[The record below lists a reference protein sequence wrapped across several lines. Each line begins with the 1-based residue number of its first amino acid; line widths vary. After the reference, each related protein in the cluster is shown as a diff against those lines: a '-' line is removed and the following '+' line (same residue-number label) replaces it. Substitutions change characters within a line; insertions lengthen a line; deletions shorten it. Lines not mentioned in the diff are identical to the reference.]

1 MIMLI
6 LIVSMW
12 QCRKDELPVV
22 KPKVTSTDPVSNS
35 VGVATNCNVSVSFD
49 ANMDPSSLTISKFT
63 LMQGTAS
70 VEGDIEYNDGTATFT
85 PSSDLLPNTLYKATV
100 AEEVTDMIGTRLAKD
115 YVWSFTTGAIPDQ
128 TVPTI
133 TLTDP
138 LNNATEV
145 DFSKP
150 ISITFSEPMDQ
161 VTINSSTFIVTQG
174 TSPVTGSI
182 AYSGSKAVFTP
193 ANSLS
198 PSTTYTVTVNSGA
211 KDMAGNVLAVRSFNF
226 TTAAAADIILPRINA
241 TDPVSNAISVERNKV
256 IKVTFS
262 ELMDTSTITS
272 STFIL
277 KQGTNTVP
285 GSISFS
291 GNTASFTPQTALGAG
306 LPYTVTITTGAKDIA
321 GNALAAN
328 LVWNFST
335 SGSTSSLAPVNL
347 GAAANYVILAKSAI
361 SNSPTSEIT
370 GDLGLSPAAT
380 SYITGFSLTN
390 ALGYATSTQVTGNIY
405 AADMADPTPI
415 NLTTAVENMITAY
428 DDAAGRPTPDFF
440 ELGTGN
446 IGGKTLTAGLYKWT
460 NSVTMPS
467 DVTISGGADD
477 VWIFQIAQN
486 LSVSNGVN
494 ITLLGG
500 AQAKNIFWQVAGTV
514 QIGTTAHFEGIV
526 LSMTGITLQ
535 TGASF
540 KGRALA
546 QTAVVLAGN
555 AVVEPE

>member
-6 LIVSMW
+6 LTVSMW

-22 KPKVTSTDPVSNS
+22 SPKVTSTDPVSNS
-35 VGVATNCNVSVSFD
+35 VGISINSNVSVCFSTD
-49 ANMDPSSLTISKFT
+49 MDPASLTISKFT

-70 VEGDIEYNDGTATFT
+70 VEGDIEYNGVTATFI
-85 PSSDLLPNTLYKATV
+85 PSSDLIPNTLYKATV
-100 AEEVTDMIGTRLAKD
+100 AEEVTDMIGTRLVKD
-115 YVWSFTTGAIPDQ
+115 YVWSFTTGATPDQ
-128 TVPTI
+128 TVPVI

-138 LNNATEV
+138 LNNATDV
-145 DFSKP
+145 DFNKL

-161 VTINSSTFIVTQG
+161 LTINSSTFIVTEG

-211 KDMAGNVLAVRSFNF
+211 KDMAGNILAVRSFTF
-226 TTAAAADIILPRINA
+226 TTATAPDIILPRVNA
-241 TDPVSNAISVERNKV
+241 TDPLSNAIGVERNKV

-262 ELMDTSTITS
+262 EPMDASTITS

-277 KQGTNTVP
+277 KQGTIIVP

-306 LPYTVTITTGAKDIA
+306 ISYTASITTGAKDIA
-321 GNALAAN
+321 GNALASDLA
-328 LVWNFST
+328 WSFAT
-335 SGSTSSLAPVNL
+335 SGSTLSLAPVIL
-347 GAAANYVILAKSAI
+347 GTAANYVILAKTGI
-361 SNSPTSEIT
+361 SNISTSAIT

-380 SYITGFSLTN
+380 SYVTGFSLTN
-390 ALGYATSTQVTGNIY
+390 ATGYATSSQVTGSIY

-415 NLTTAVENMITAY
+415 NLTTAVNNMITAY
-428 DDAAGRPTPDFF
+428 DDAAGRPSPDFA

-446 IGGKTLTAGLYKWT
+446 IGGKTLSPGLYKWT

-467 DVTISGGADD
+467 DVTISGGAND

-486 LSVSNGVN
+486 LSVSDGVN
-494 ITLLGG
+494 ITLVGG

-514 QIGTTAHFEGIV
+514 LIGTTAHFEGIV

-540 KGRALA
+540 NGRALA
-546 QTAVVLAGN
+546 QTAVVLEKN
-555 AVVEPE
+555 VVVEP